1 MLIRSMQQGTL
12 FTREA
17 YMALLRLKSFVDLA
31 VEQTRAAGFETI
43 GLAINPRHS
52 DDPLLALNRVAEALQ
67 SQDFEIAVFEARSRV
82 EHAAAWL
89 HSHKA

>member
-1 MLIRSMQQGTL
+1 VLARSMQQGTL

-31 VEQTRAAGFETI
+31 VEHTRAAGFETI
-43 GLAINPRHS
+43 GLAISPRHS
-52 DDPLLALNRVAEALQ
+52 DDPLFALNKVTEALQ
-67 SQDFEIAVFEARSRV
+67 SQDFETAVFEARSRV